1 MHITH
6 QFLLVI
12 EIIVKLI
19 LSILCG
25 RVLQFERG
33 KSTQIDSSFSKI
45 LEMMSLGTCLLV
57 LLWKLNF
64 GDAVGLSMIFFASMI
79 VFIGII
85 SSAIII
91 SHHGSKVG
99 MIVAAATWIAA
110 VIGMSIGY
118 SLYSIAITAT
128 LVGYL
133 FLRLMN
139 RKTETA

>member
-6 QFLLVI
+6 QFLVVI
-12 EIIVKLI
+12 EIIIKLI
-19 LSILCG
+19 LSVLCG
-25 RVLQFERG
+25 GVLQFDRG
-33 KSTQIDSSFSKI
+33 KSTQPDASISKI

-91 SHHGSKVG
+91 THHGSKVG
-99 MIVAAATWIAA
+99 MIMAVAIWIAA
-110 VIGMSIGY
+110 SIGMSIGY
-118 SLYSIAITAT
+118 SLYFIAITAT
-128 LVGYL
+128 LIGYL
-133 FLRLMN
+133 SLRLVN
-139 RKTETA
+139 RISEAT